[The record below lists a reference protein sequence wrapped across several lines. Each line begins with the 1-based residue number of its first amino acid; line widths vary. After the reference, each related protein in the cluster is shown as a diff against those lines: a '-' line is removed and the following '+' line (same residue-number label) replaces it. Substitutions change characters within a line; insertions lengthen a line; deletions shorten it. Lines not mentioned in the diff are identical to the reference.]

1 METRWFK
8 CYLLLIHLRLNSI
21 ARRSERRQKRKKN
34 FDSFSSK
41 LRYYIPVLDWLP
53 SYSPSTS
60 LRGDLAAALTMTS
73 VLVPQSM
80 SYATN
85 LAKLNPVNGLFGASL
100 PPLIYSLLG
109 TCRQLSVGPESALS
123 LIMGEAITKF
133 IAEAIHTNGEMISD
147 AEKMKIA
154 VTVASVITFEAG
166 VITFGLGILR
176 LGFLDAILS
185 RALLSGF
192 ISAVGLVI
200 FIAQLVPI
208 LGLEEAIAKSP
219 TAETTLAKLHLVL
232 SNIRETNRLVSST
245 SVIRN

>member
-1 METRWFK
+1 
-8 CYLLLIHLRLNSI
+8 
-21 ARRSERRQKRKKN
+21 
-34 FDSFSSK
+34 
-41 LRYYIPVLDWLP
+41 
-53 SYSPSTS
+53 
-60 LRGDLAAALTMTS
+60 MTS

-85 LAKLNPVNGLFGASL
+85 LAKLTPVNGLFGAAV

-123 LIMGEAITKF
+123 LLMGEAITKF
-133 IAEAIHTNGEMISD
+133 IAEAIHSNGEMISD
-147 AEKMKIA
+147 AEKLKIA

-208 LGLEEAIAKSP
+208 LGLEEAIAKAP
-219 TAETTLAKLHLVL
+219 PAETTLAKLHLVL
-232 SNIRETNRLVSST
+232 SNIRETNRLVSINLST
-245 SVIRN
+245 LI